1 MTKASKAIIAV
12 TATLFL
18 VIAVALM
25 IIATFDWNRL
35 KPTINQKVST
45 ELNRPFAIRGDLGV
59 VWERQKEENG
69 WRSWIPWP
77 HVHADDILLGNPP
90 DIPEVAMVHLPRVEA
105 TLAPLALLTKTVYLP
120 WIKLQKPDA
129 RLIRLSEKSNNWTF
143 NLASS
148 ENNDPNAQPSG
159 WSFRLDNILFDQGRI
174 AIDDKV
180 TQADVEIFVD
190 PLGKPLPFN
199 EVTGD
204 SKDKSRAADY
214 IFGLKAQGRY
224 NGQPLTGTG
233 KMGGMLALRSDD
245 TPFPVQADFRSGN
258 TRVAFVGTINDPMKM
273 GGVDLRLKF
282 AGDTLGDLYALTGVL
297 LPDTPPFET
306 DGHLVAKIDTEKSAV
321 FDYRDFNGRIGESDI
336 HGSLTYTARKPRPK
350 LDGSLESRQLRLADL
365 GPLIGVDSG
374 KPAEQKKGEKRIQ
387 PAGKVLPYDRFETDK
402 WNTMDADVRFK
413 GQRIERGST
422 LPISDLSTHI
432 ILQNAELKLQPLTF
446 GLAGGTI
453 SSNIRLEGDK
463 KPMQGRAEIQARRLK
478 LKQLMPNIALMQK
491 TLGEMSGDAD
501 IRGTGNSVA
510 ALLGTS
516 NGNLKL
522 LMNDGVISRNLM
534 EIAGLNVG
542 NYVIGK
548 IFGDDEVRVNCA
560 AANLDV
566 VNGVA
571 RAQIFA
577 FDTENALINVTGT
590 ASFASE
596 QLDLTI
602 DPESKGVRIV
612 TLRSPL
618 YVRGTFKNPQAGVK
632 AGPLIARG
640 AVAAALATLVT
651 PAAAALVALI
661 SPSEGEAN
669 QCQNDSGADE
679 KVRPVRVRRRMS
691 TRCRIRERCRT
702 GGSNDQTRSPDKAF
716 RRIRD
721 KPGGESLPGY
731 KGERGRA
738 SGPTHYS
745 D

>member
-1 MTKASKAIIAV
+1 MTKTSKAIIAV
-12 TATLFL
+12 TGTLVL
-18 VIAVALM
+18 LIVVAII

-59 VWERQKEENG
+59 VWERQKEETG

-77 HVHADDILLGNPP
+77 HIHADDIVLGNPP
-90 DIPEVAMVHLPRVEA
+90 EIPEVTMVHLPRVEA

-143 NLASS
+143 KLASA

-174 AIDDKV
+174 AVNDKV
-180 TQADVEIFVD
+180 SKADIEILVD

-199 EVTGD
+199 EVTGN
-204 SKDKSRAADY
+204 SKDKTRVADY
-214 IFGLKAQGRY
+214 VFGLKAQGRY

-233 KMGGMLALRSDD
+233 KIGGMLALRSED

-258 TRVAFVGTINDPMKM
+258 TRVAFVGKVNDPMKM
-273 GGVDLRLKF
+273 GGVDLQLKF
-282 AGDTLGDLYALTGVL
+282 AGDTLGDLYELTGVL

-306 DGHLVAKIDTEKSAV
+306 DGHLVAKIDSEKSSV
-321 FDYRDFNGRIGESDI
+321 YDYRDFNGRIGESDI
-336 HGSLTYTARKPRPK
+336 HGSLTYTTGKPRPK
-350 LDGSLESRQLRLADL
+350 LEGDLESRQLRLADL

-374 KPAEQKKGEKRIQ
+374 KGGDKAKQAEQKKGEKNIQ

-413 GQRIERGST
+413 GKRIEHGST
-422 LPISDLSTHI
+422 LPISDLTTHI
-432 ILQNAELKLQPLTF
+432 ILQNADLKLQPLKF

-478 LKQLMPNIALMQK
+478 LKQLMPNVELMQK
-491 TLGEMSGDAD
+491 TLGEMNGDAD
-501 IRGTGNSVA
+501 FRGTGNSVA

-522 LMNDGVISRNLM
+522 LMNDGLISRNLM

-560 AANLDV
+560 AANLDL

-571 RAQIFA
+571 RPQIFA
-577 FDTENALINVTGT
+577 FDTENALVNVTGT

-602 DPESKGVRIV
+602 NPESKGVRIV

-632 AGPLIARG
+632 PGPLIARG

-651 PAAAALVALI
+651 PAAALLALI

-669 QCQNDSGADE
+669 QC
-679 KVRPVRVRRRMS
+679 
-691 TRCRIRERCRT
+691 
-702 GGSNDQTRSPDKAF
+702 
-716 RRIRD
+716 
-721 KPGGESLPGY
+721 
-731 KGERGRA
+731 RA
-738 SGPTHYS
+738 ILAQMKK
-745 D
+745 